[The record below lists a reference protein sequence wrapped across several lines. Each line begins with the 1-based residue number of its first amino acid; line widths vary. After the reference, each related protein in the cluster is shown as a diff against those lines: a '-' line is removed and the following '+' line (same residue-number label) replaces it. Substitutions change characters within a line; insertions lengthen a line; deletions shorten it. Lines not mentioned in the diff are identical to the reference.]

1 MCITLWLNQ
10 QLITPRSHTSSVCR
24 RPTGGFFSFR
34 PRKSQ
39 HVQAEHTYAGLCQ
52 RVQRPVSEQPFVFL
66 VRSKAEMNSW
76 ISRINLVSALHS
88 SPPFPAAVGS
98 QRKFRRPI
106 LPASQSAET
115 LVHTHRAVHSDKPPL
130 CVCVLLWTCFI
141 NLHVTEL
148 FAH

>member
-1 MCITLWLNQ
+1 MTKRLPSSKTGFSRESYTL
-10 QLITPRSHTSSVCR
+10 TSMEN
-24 RPTGGFFSFR
+24 
-34 PRKSQ
+34 
-39 HVQAEHTYAGLCQ
+39 A
-52 RVQRPVSEQPFVFL
+52 VSEVVSVHHSLAEPAADYTKKPHVFRLQTADWRVFL
-66 VRSKAEMNSW
+66 FQASSKAEMNSW

-130 CVCVLLWTCFI
+130 WVEECEKDRRQRVKCTRP
-141 NLHVTEL
+141 EL
-148 FAH
+148 V